1 MRIVYLWRKR
11 SASAHLHRLL
21 VFTSVFQTREQSKPT
36 PGPNC
41 AGSIPHSRHARQM
54 AAHCPPRNRGR
65 AYAVL
70 SRLAGRSHGSVAS
83 ATRGEKRRWT
93 DQRSIRLVVV
103 VVVRSWRGHTVPL
116 LPASGKATE
125 APYSHLQSPHLLPHH
140 GTGRKKKKKGK
151 KSSTTQYAAKPTLTV
166 TPCDRFFLFDG
177 GHIRFRFVGQQLSL
191 PQI

>member
-21 VFTSVFQTREQSKPT
+21 VFTSVFQTRERSKPP

-41 AGSIPHSRHARQM
+41 AGSIPHSRHARPS
-54 AAHCPPRNRGR
+54 AAHCPSRNRGR

-83 ATRGEKRRWT
+83 ATRGEKRRRT

-103 VVVRSWRGHTVPL
+103 VVVVGSWRDHTVPL
-116 LPASGKATE
+116 LPASGNATE
-125 APYSHLQSPHLLPHH
+125 APYSHLQSPHLLPRH
-140 GTGRKKKKKGK
+140 GTGRGKKREKEKKKKLH
-151 KSSTTQYAAKPTLTV
+151 SSIRSYANL
-166 TPCDRFFLFDG
+166 DRHPAAGFF
-177 GHIRFRFVGQQLSL
+177 I
-191 PQI
+191 